1 MKNKISINTIGCHA
15 AGEVGEVII
24 SGVPNPKGFSIHEK
38 SKFLME
44 DSILRNFLLYEP
56 RGGVYK
62 HFNLIL
68 PPVNNKAD
76 FGWIIM
82 EPMFNP
88 PMSGSNAICTTT
100 VIFETGM
107 KPMKEPFCDLI
118 LESPG
123 GLIKTR
129 AFCSNGK
136 VNRVEIENLPSFVY
150 KKDAYLETT
159 NLGTLKVDIAFGGD
173 SFVIVDSR
181 KLGFSLAKN
190 ESSDLVKIGLEIKSL
205 ANEQIGFNHPNI
217 MGWNHI
223 SFCQFTLPIYEDDK
237 KRIIGKNTVVIE
249 PGKLDRS
256 PCGTGCSARM
266 ALLLEKGFLK
276 QTDLFV
282 GKSIL
287 DTEFDCRIK
296 DIKQK
301 PEGNYITPIISGSA
315 WITGRYTYLRD
326 ENDPF
331 QEGYK
336 LSDTWPNYGN

>member
-1 MKNKISINTIGCHA
+1 MRSEILINTIGCHA
-15 AGEVGEVII
+15 AGEVGEVIL
-24 SGVPNPKGFSIHEK
+24 SGFENPVGETIAEK
-38 SKFLME
+38 SKFLMKHPE
-44 DSILRNFLLYEP
+44 LRNILLLEP

-68 PPVNNKAD
+68 PPINKKAD

-88 PMSGSNAICTTT
+88 PMSGSNAICTST

-136 VNRVEIENLPSFVY
+136 VKRVEIENLPSFVY
-150 KKDAYLETT
+150 KKDCDLDIPG
-159 NLGTLKVDIAFGGD
+159 LGTFRVDIAFGGD
-173 SFVIVDSR
+173 SFVIIDAN
-181 KLGFSLAKN
+181 KLGFSLIEDEAA
-190 ESSDLVKIGLEIKSL
+190 DLVKLGDKITSL
-205 ANEQIGFNHPNI
+205 ANEQIGFKHPNI
-217 MGWNHI
+217 NGWNHI
-223 SFCQFTLPIYEDDK
+223 SFCQFTLPIYRDEK
-237 KRIIGKNTVVIE
+237 GFIIGKNTVVIK

-266 ALLLEKGFLK
+266 ALLVENGYLK
-276 QTDLFV
+276 KSDIFI

-287 DTEFDCRIK
+287 ETEFECRVE
-296 DIKQK
+296 DIQK
-301 PEGNYITPIISGSA
+301 RDEGNYIIPRISGSA
-315 WITGRYTYLRD
+315 WITGHHSYFRD
-326 ENDPF
+326 HSDPF
-331 QEGYK
+331 KQGYK
-336 LSDTWPNYGN
+336 LTDTWPKY